1 MNVLSEPRRVVLTL
15 LPGAKHTLL
24 NMPGF
29 SRVIEGQF
37 TLFHR
42 QEMAGLQSGW
52 CWKWGPFFGSIQAE
66 GVPTT
71 A

>member
-1 MNVLSEPRRVVLTL
+1 MFEPPSVVFTL
-15 LPGAKHTLL
+15 LPQAKHTLL

-29 SRVIEGQF
+29 SRVIEGEF
-37 TLFHR
+37 TLFHGE
-42 QEMAGLQSGW
+42 EMAGLQSSW